1 MPSILYLT
9 QEFCIKLN
17 RMQNKS
23 IPVLIVGGGLT
34 GLTAALF
41 LLKQGVKSLLIE
53 RRGSTSI
60 HPRARGF
67 DVRTMELFREL
78 QVDQAI
84 VEAGKALAPA
94 WGLHQGETLVQILK
108 DIDPAKGKVNHP
120 INFPG
125 LEKLAAMSPVS
136 GARCTQDL
144 SEPILLQAAQERGA
158 NIRFN
163 TKLLSFTQSKEGVTA
178 QIQDTI
184 TGQEETITCQYLIAA
199 DGAGSP
205 VRKALQAATSG
216 HGSYGHLL
224 NIYFEADLGAL
235 VKAREFSICRITQPG
250 LDGILTSIN
259 NTDKW
264 VFHLS
269 YDPARGERP
278 EDYTHERLEKLLRQL
293 LGMPKITVRIISV
306 LPWQPTVSVV
316 NEMQHGRILLA
327 GDAAHQMTPYGGKG
341 AATGVQDVQNLAWKL
356 ALVLQQQAGEQLLH
370 TYSSE
375 RQPVGMQVAE
385 MSGALADDKGLL
397 NIPGFMKLVSSSA
410 TEYNLEKMITMVGL
424 PDFRYTS
431 SAIIKNEQEGEPAL
445 LSAQPGTRIP
455 HVWLQKEPQPV
466 STLDLATQHLTLIT
480 DAAGEAWRWAAD
492 VVAEQLQI
500 TLPVYTLQQA
510 EWKAT
515 THLQD
520 GEAILVRPDGFVAW
534 RQTLPATNAPALLK
548 EAVMKILS
556 LD

>member
-1 MPSILYLT
+1 
-9 QEFCIKLN
+9 
-17 RMQNKS
+17 MQNKS

-34 GLTAALF
+34 GLGAALF
-41 LLKQGVKSLLIE
+41 LLKQGIKPVLIE
-53 RRGSTSI
+53 RRASTSI

-78 QVDQAI
+78 QLDQAI

-94 WGLHQGETLVQILK
+94 WGLYQGESLVEILK
-108 DIDPAKGKVNHP
+108 DIDPAKLKVNHP

-125 LEKLAAMSPVS
+125 LEKLAAMSPVA

-158 NIRFN
+158 DIRFN
-163 TKLLSFTQSKEGVTA
+163 TKLLSFTQSKNFVTA
-178 QIQDTI
+178 YIQDTV
-184 TGQEETITCQYLIAA
+184 TGQEQTITCQYMIAA

-224 NIYFEADLGAL
+224 NVYFEANLGAL
-235 VKAREFSICRITQPG
+235 VKGREFSICRITQPG
-250 LDGILTSIN
+250 LQGILTAIN
-259 NTDKW
+259 NSDKW
-264 VFHLS
+264 VFHLY
-269 YDPARGERP
+269 YDPAQGERP
-278 EDYTHERLEKLLRQL
+278 EDYTHERLEKLLQQI
-293 LGMPKITVRIISV
+293 LGMPEMTVRIISV

-316 NEMQHGRILLA
+316 NDMQHGRILLA
-327 GDAAHQMTPYGGKG
+327 GDAAHQMTPYSGKG
-341 AATGVQDVQNLAWKL
+341 AATGVQDVQNLSWKL
-356 ALVLQQQAGEQLLH
+356 ALVLQQLAGEELLH

-397 NIPGFMKLVSSSA
+397 DIPKFMKLVSSSA
-410 TEYNLEKMITMVGL
+410 NEYNLEKMITMVGL

-431 SAIIKNEQEGEPAL
+431 AAIINDDHEGEPAL

-455 HVWLQKEPQPV
+455 HVWLQKEPQPI
-466 STLDLATQHLTLIT
+466 STLDLATKHLTLIT
-480 DAAGEAWRWAAD
+480 DEAGKAWQRAAD
-492 VVAEQLQI
+492 SVTEQLHI
-500 TLPVYTLQQA
+500 KLPVYIIKKEEPAYDAWKEITSLQ
-510 EWKAT
+510 E
-515 THLQD
+515 
-520 GEAILVRPDGFVAW
+520 GEVILVRPDGFVAW
-534 RQTLPATNAPALLK
+534 RRTLPATNAAGVLMEVLQ
-548 EAVMKILS
+548 KILA

>member
-1 MPSILYLT
+1 
-9 QEFCIKLN
+9 
-17 RMQNKS
+17 MQNKS

-41 LLKQGVKSLLIE
+41 LLKQGVHFLLIE
-53 RRGSTSI
+53 RRASTSI

-78 QVDQAI
+78 QLDEAI

-94 WGLHQGETLVQILK
+94 WGLYQGESLVQILK
-108 DIDPAKGKVNHP
+108 DIDPAKLKVNHP

-125 LEKLAAMSPVS
+125 LEKLAAMSPVA

-163 TKLLSFTQSKEGVTA
+163 TKLLSFTQSQDGVTA

-184 TGQEETITCQYLIAA
+184 TGQEETITCQYMIAA

-224 NIYFEADLGAL
+224 NVYFDADLGAL
-235 VKAREFSICRITQPG
+235 VKGREFSICRITQPG

-259 NTDKW
+259 NSDKW
-264 VFHLS
+264 VFHLY
-269 YDPARGERP
+269 YDPARGEQP
-278 EDYTHERLEKLLRQL
+278 EDYSHERLEAILQQL
-293 LGMPKITVRIISV
+293 LGMPQLAVRIISV

-316 NEMQHGRILLA
+316 NDMQHGRILLA

-356 ALVLQQQAGEQLLH
+356 AMVLQQRAGAALLH
-370 TYSSE
+370 TYSGE

-424 PDFRYTS
+424 PDFRYAS
-431 SAIIKNEQEGEPAL
+431 SAIINNEQEGEPAL
-445 LSAQPGTRIP
+445 LSAQSGTRVP
-455 HVWLQKEPQPV
+455 HVWLQKEPQRV

-480 DAAGEAWRWAAD
+480 DEAGTAWQWAAD

-500 TLPVYTLQQA
+500 TLPVYIIQQT
-510 EWKAT
+510 EWKEIT
-515 THLQD
+515 RLQG
-520 GEAILVRPDGFVAW
+520 GEVILVRPDGFVAW
-534 RQTLPATNAPALLK
+534 RQTLPATNAPGVLK

>member
-1 MPSILYLT
+1 
-9 QEFCIKLN
+9 
-17 RMQNKS
+17 MQNKS

-41 LLKQGVKSLLIE
+41 LLKQGIKPVLIE
-53 RRGSTSI
+53 RRASTSI

-78 QVDQAI
+78 QLHQAI
-84 VEAGKALAPA
+84 IEAGKALAPA
-94 WGLHQGETLVQILK
+94 WGLHQGESLAEILK
-108 DIDPAKGKVNHP
+108 EIDPAQLKVNHP

-125 LEKLAAMSPVS
+125 LEKLAAMSPVA

-144 SEPILLQAAQERGA
+144 SEPVLLQAAQERGA
-158 NIRFN
+158 DIRFN
-163 TKLLSFTQSKEGVTA
+163 TKLISFTQSKDGVTA
-178 QIQDTI
+178 NLQHTI
-184 TGQEETITCQYLIAA
+184 TGQEETITCQYMIAA

-235 VKAREFSICRITQPG
+235 VKGREFSICRITQPG

-259 NTDKW
+259 NSNKW

-278 EDYTHERLEKLLRQL
+278 EDFTHEHLGKLLQQI
-293 LGMPKITVRIISV
+293 LGMPQMKVRIISV

-316 NEMQHGRILLA
+316 NNMQHGRIFLA
-327 GDAAHQMTPYGGKG
+327 GDAAHQMTPYSGKG
-341 AATGVQDVQNLAWKL
+341 AATGVQDMQNLAWKL
-356 ALVLQQQAGEQLLH
+356 SLVLQQRAGEELLH
-370 TYSSE
+370 TYSAE

-397 NIPGFMKLVSSSA
+397 DISGFKTLVSSP
-410 TEYNLEKMITMVGL
+410 TQEYNLEKMITMVGL

-431 SAIIKNEQEGEPAL
+431 SAIINNEHEEPAL
-445 LSAQPGTRIP
+445 LSAQPGTRVP

-466 STLDLATQHLTLIT
+466 STLDLATQHVTLIT
-480 DAAGEAWRWAAD
+480 DEAGAAWQLAAAL
-492 VVAEQLQI
+492 VTEQLQI
-500 TLPVYTLQQA
+500 ALPVYFMKKGEPAYDT
-510 EWKAT
+510 WKEIT
-515 THLQD
+515 RLQD
-520 GEAILVRPDGFVAW
+520 GEVILVRPDGFVAW
-534 RQTLPATNAPALLK
+534 RQTLPATNAPVLLK
-548 EAVMKILS
+548 QALRKILS

>member
-1 MPSILYLT
+1 
-9 QEFCIKLN
+9 
-17 RMQNKS
+17 MQNKS

-34 GLTAALF
+34 GLTATLF
-41 LLKQGVKSLLIE
+41 LLKQGIKTLLIE

-78 QVDQAI
+78 QLDQAI

-94 WGLHQGETLVQILK
+94 WGLYQGETLEQILQN
-108 DIDPAKGKVNHP
+108 IDPAKLKVNHP

-125 LEKLAAMSPVS
+125 LEKLAAMSPVA

-158 NIRFN
+158 DVRFN
-163 TKLLSFTQSKEGVTA
+163 TRLLSFTQSNDCVTA
-178 QIQDTI
+178 IIQDTI

-205 VRKALQAATSG
+205 IRKTLQAATSG

-235 VKAREFSICRITQPG
+235 VKGREFSICRITQPG
-250 LDGILTSIN
+250 LDGILTAIN
-259 NTDKW
+259 NSDKW
-264 VFHLS
+264 VFHLY
-269 YDPARGERP
+269 YDPAKGERP
-278 EDYTHERLEKLLRQL
+278 EDYTHERLEQLLQQL
-293 LGMPKITVRIISV
+293 LGMPQLPVRIISV

-316 NEMQHGRILLA
+316 NDMQHGRILLA

-356 ALVLQQQAGEQLLH
+356 AMVLQQQAGAELLH

-375 RQPVGMQVAE
+375 RQPVGKQVAE

-397 NIPGFMKLVSSSA
+397 NIPGFMKLVSSS
-410 TEYNLEKMITMVGL
+410 TKEYNLDKMITMVGL
-424 PDFRYTS
+424 PDFKYVS
-431 SAIIKNEQEGEPAL
+431 AAIIDNEQEEEPAL
-445 LSAQPGTRIP
+445 LSAQPGTRVP
-455 HVWLQKEPQPV
+455 HVWLQKEPQQV
-466 STLDLATQHLTLIT
+466 STLDLTTQHLTLIT
-480 DAAGEAWRWAAD
+480 DEAGTTWQPAAQQ
-492 VVAEQLQI
+492 VAEALRI
-500 TLPVYTLQQA
+500 PLPVVTIRQA
-510 EWKAT
+510 EWKSIT
-515 THLQD
+515 RLQE
-520 GEAILVRPDGFVAW
+520 GEVILVRPDGFVAW
-534 RQTLPATNAPALLK
+534 RQTLSTDAPGLLMQ
-548 EAVMKILS
+548 AVRKILA